1 MNEGKVEAIWVKRM
15 KRGPM
20 DPVSLARLVAGRGIV
35 GNANQGGRRQV
46 TIIERELWDRATA
59 EIGADAPPTTRRAN
73 LMVSGL
79 PLAGTRGKTLE
90 IGDCRIRIFG
100 ETKPCWQME
109 EAVPGL
115 QQALRPEW
123 RGGAFGEVL
132 VGGEIRVG
140 DAIRFAD

>member
-1 MNEGKVEAIWVKRM
+1 
-15 KRGPM
+15 M
-20 DPVSLARLVAGRGIV
+20 DPVSVAELVAGRGIV

-46 TIIERELWDRATA
+46 TIIERELWERATA
-59 EIGADAPPTTRRAN
+59 EIESDAPPTTRRAN
-73 LMVSGL
+73 LMVSRL
-79 PLAGTRGKTLE
+79 PLANMRGRILE

-109 EAVPGL
+109 EAVSGL
-115 QQALRPEW
+115 QMALRPEW

-140 DAIRFAD
+140 DAVRVAD

>member
-1 MNEGKVEAIWVKRM
+1 MSEGRLEAIWVKRM

-20 DPVSLARLVAGRGIV
+20 DPVSVAELVAGRGIV

-46 TIIERELWDRATA
+46 TIIERELWERATA
-59 EIGADAPPTTRRAN
+59 EIESDAPPTTRRAN
-73 LMVSGL
+73 LMVSRL
-79 PLAGTRGKTLE
+79 PLANMRGRILE

-109 EAVPGL
+109 EAVSGL
-115 QQALRPEW
+115 QMALRPEW

-140 DAIRFAD
+140 DAVRVAD